1 MIQEFLNI
9 EEKYKV
15 KFPTRYLQILT
26 QFEYYCL
33 YIKNAHD
40 IDLYPIQKLF
50 SKVKQEMCTY
60 EYLQIWQST
69 QSDQFIKTFVFARS
83 GDGTR
88 LYFNLVDM
96 SIWEYWLDEGSVRQ
110 LYKNFEDLMLNA
122 ELIDQE

>member
-1 MIQEFLNI
+1 MLF
-9 EEKYKV
+9 
-15 KFPTRYLQILT
+15 
-26 QFEYYCL
+26 L

-83 GDGTR
+83 GEGTR

>member
-1 MIQEFLNI
+1 MLF
-9 EEKYKV
+9 
-15 KFPTRYLQILT
+15 
-26 QFEYYCL
+26 L

-50 SKVKQEMCTY
+50 SKVKQELCTY

-69 QSDQFIKTFVFARS
+69 QFDQFIKTFVFARS